1 VEYSDHLQHYRIG
14 IRIKQAGGDPQSGVV
29 WLLPI
34 CPFSTKDAPDCS
46 TISFSGVHFA
56 IGRHLDNTSALEN
69 KESNRKANRN
79 QNFLDGLLDKMS
91 TSRLL
96 DGAVAGR
103 GCSRSSARP
112 TTRSLTRKFVPTFCQ
127 ILETSLFAQ
136 SDALARYLRFTVE
149 TTLDGK
155 ADTLKEYVIGTAVY
169 DRQPSYS
176 PGEDS
181 IVCSEARR
189 LRRKLHKY
197 YGPVATCLPSGR

>member
-1 VEYSDHLQHYRIG
+1 MPQTVPQFLSPGFTLPLAATLTTLRRSKTKRVIERLTE
-14 IRIKQAGGDPQSGVV
+14 IRI
-29 WLLPI
+29 
-34 CPFSTKDAPDCS
+34 FSTDCW
-46 TISFSGVHFA
+46 TRCRLAGCWM
-56 IGRHLDNTSALEN
+56 
-69 KESNRKANRN
+69 
-79 QNFLDGLLDKMS
+79 GL
-91 TSRLL
+91 SRG
-96 DGAVAGR
+96 GAVAGR